1 MATAIADSTVSGDD
15 VLEAAL
21 STVERA
27 DLKRLGGGRWSI
39 RRYDSGRQL
48 PGRRAGCRDIDFG
61 TGMRGDAVTTELWAL
76 GALDLAE
83 RIAAG
88 EISSREV
95 IGAHLA
101 RIEAVNP
108 SVNAVT
114 VALADEAMAAAA
126 AADQAIAAGQSLGSL
141 HGVPFTVKENLDVQ
155 GGPTTAAVAAFRDNV
170 APADAVV
177 VARMRAAGAIPVAR
191 TNLPDFALRFHTDNA
206 LHGATVNPWNP
217 ALTPGG
223 SSGGEA
229 VALATGMSPLGLG
242 NDMAGSLRMPAQCT
256 GICALKPSRGRVPW
270 WNATDAGGPPL
281 VVQLM
286 AVNGPMARS
295 VADLRAALAV
305 ISGPDPRDPWS
316 VPADTAAHPGTGRAA
331 VAVIAEPDGGP
342 THPQVAASVR
352 RAADALAEAGYEVRE
367 VDPPPVAAAFETW
380 SLLVSSDIHA
390 MWPSMEALV
399 SLGARAFLDNWFA
412 RWAPPQRGQLALAWI
427 ERLKVARAWT
437 QFQAE
442 YPLVLGPVSTQ
453 PPFQVGF
460 DIRGPDETAE
470 TMRRHRLLTVA
481 NLVGLPSVAVPTG
494 VADGVPQGIQ
504 VIGPHLGDELCLAA
518 ATAIEQSL
526 GTLTPIDPVTRTGH

>member
-1 MATAIADSTVSGDD
+1 MT
-15 VLEAAL
+15 
-21 STVERA
+21 
-27 DLKRLGGGRWSI
+27 K
-39 RRYDSGRQL
+39 
-48 PGRRAGCRDIDFG
+48 
-61 TGMRGDAVTTELWAL
+61 ELWAL

-83 RIAAG
+83 RIAAK

-108 SVNAVT
+108 AVNAVT
-114 VALADEAMAAAA
+114 VPLADQAMAAAA
-126 AADQAIAAGQSLGSL
+126 TADQAIAAGRSLGPL
-141 HGVPFTVKENLDVQ
+141 HGVPFTVKENLDVE
-155 GGPTTAAVAAFRDNV
+155 GGATTAGVAAFRDNV
-170 APADAVV
+170 APVDAVV
-177 VARMRAAGAIPVAR
+177 VARMRSAGAIPVAR

-270 WNATDAGGPPL
+270 WNATDLGGPPL

-305 ISGPDPRDPWS
+305 ISGSDPRDPWS
-316 VPADTAAHPGTGRAA
+316 VPLPAGSAAHPGTGPTA
-331 VAVIAEPDGGP
+331 VAVIAEPEGGA
-342 THPQVAASVR
+342 THPHVAASVR
-352 RAADALAEAGYEVRE
+352 RAADALAEAGYKVQEVN
-367 VDPPPVAAAFETW
+367 PPPIAAAFETW
-380 SLLVSSDIHA
+380 SQLVFSELHA
-390 MWPSMEALV
+390 MWPLMEALV
-399 SLGARAFLDNWFA
+399 SPGARALLENCFA
-412 RWAPPQRGQLALAWI
+412 RWASPERDRLVLAWI

-437 QFQAE
+437 EFQAE
-442 YPLVLGPVSTQ
+442 HPLVLGPVSTQ
-453 PPFQVGF
+453 PPFEVGF
-460 DIRGPDETAE
+460 DIRGPGETAE
-470 TMRRHRLLTVA
+470 AMRRHRLLTVA

-494 VADGVPQGIQ
+494 VVDGVPQGVQ
-504 VIGPHLGDELCLAA
+504 VIGPNLGDELCLAA
-518 ATAIEQSL
+518 AMAIEQSL
-526 GTLTPIDPVTRTGH
+526 GTFTPIDPVTGPGH

>member
-1 MATAIADSTVSGDD
+1 MTK
-15 VLEAAL
+15 E
-21 STVERA
+21 
-27 DLKRLGGGRWSI
+27 
-39 RRYDSGRQL
+39 
-48 PGRRAGCRDIDFG
+48 P
-61 TGMRGDAVTTELWAL
+61 WAL

-83 RIAAG
+83 RIAAK

-108 SVNAVT
+108 AVNAVT
-114 VALADEAMAAAA
+114 VPLVDEAMAAAA
-126 AADQAIAAGQSLGSL
+126 TADQAIAVGHSLGPL
-141 HGVPFTVKENLDVQ
+141 HGVPFTVKENLDVE
-155 GGPTTAAVAAFRDNV
+155 GGPTTAGVAAFRDNV
-170 APADAVV
+170 APADAVL
-177 VARMRAAGAIPVAR
+177 VARMRSAGAIPVAR

-217 ALTPGG
+217 TLTPGG

-270 WNATDAGGPPL
+270 WNATDLGGPPL

-305 ISGPDPRDPWS
+305 ISGSDPRDPWS
-316 VPADTAAHPGTGRAA
+316 VPLPTERAAHSATGPRA
-331 VAVIAEPDGGP
+331 VAVIAEPEGGSI
-342 THPQVAASVR
+342 HPHVAASIR
-352 RAADALAEAGYEVRE
+352 RAADALVEAGYKVQEVN
-367 VDPPPVAAAFETW
+367 PPPIAAAFETW
-380 SLLVSSDIHA
+380 SQLVCSEIHT
-390 MWPSMEALV
+390 MWPQMEALV
-399 SLGARAFLDNWFA
+399 SPGARAFLENWFA
-412 RWAPPQRGQLALAWI
+412 RWPSLKRDQLVVAWI
-427 ERLKVARAWT
+427 ERMRVARAWT
-437 QFQAE
+437 EFQVE

-453 PPFQVGF
+453 PPFEVGF

-470 TMRRHRLLTVA
+470 AMRRHRLLTVA

-494 VADGVPQGIQ
+494 VVDGVPQGVQ
-504 VIGPHLGDELCLAA
+504 VIGPCFGDELCLAA

-526 GTLTPIDPVTRTGH
+526 GTFTPIDPVTGMGH

>member
-1 MATAIADSTVSGDD
+1 MA
-15 VLEAAL
+15 E
-21 STVERA
+21 
-27 DLKRLGGGRWSI
+27 
-39 RRYDSGRQL
+39 
-48 PGRRAGCRDIDFG
+48 
-61 TGMRGDAVTTELWAL
+61 ELWAL
-76 GALDLAE
+76 GALDLAV
-83 RIAAG
+83 RIAAR
-88 EISSREV
+88 EVSSREV

-108 SVNAVT
+108 AVNAVT
-114 VALADEAMAAAA
+114 VTLADQAMAAAA
-126 AADQAIAAGQSLGSL
+126 TADQAIAAGHALGPL
-141 HGVPFTVKENLDVQ
+141 HGVPFTVKENIDVE
-155 GGPTTAAVAAFRDNV
+155 GGATTAGVAAFRGNV
-170 APADAVV
+170 APADSAV

-270 WNATDAGGPPL
+270 WNATDLGGPPL

-295 VADLRAALAV
+295 VEDLRAALAV
-305 ISGPDPRDPWS
+305 ISGSDPRDPWY
-316 VPADTAAHPGTGRAA
+316 VPLPAGSAAHPGTGPRA

-342 THPQVAASVR
+342 AHPDAVASVR
-352 RAADALAEAGYEVRE
+352 RAADALAEAGYQVQEVN
-367 VDPPPVAAAFETW
+367 PPSIAAAFETW
-380 SLLVSSDIHA
+380 SQIVCSELHA
-390 MWPSMEALV
+390 MWPLMEALV
-399 SLGARAFLDNWFA
+399 SPRARAFLENWFA
-412 RWAPPQRGQLALAWI
+412 RWSVTRDRLVLAWI

-437 QFQAE
+437 EFQVE

-453 PPFQVGF
+453 PPFEVGF

-481 NLVGLPSVAVPTG
+481 NLVGLPAVALPTG
-494 VADGVPQGIQ
+494 VVDGVPQGVQ
-504 VIGPHLGDELCLAA
+504 VIGPYLGDEPCLAA
-518 ATAIEQSL
+518 AMAIEQSL
-526 GTLTPIDPVTRTGH
+526 GTITPIDPVTGS